1 MHAQECLELHFDL
14 MSGRALLCCGDK
26 DYVLPDFYPTKETAR
41 IAAQQ
46 FAWEKLGWK
55 DRAREFRQASE
66 LPVWLR

>member
-1 MHAQECLELHFDL
+1 MHDEECLELHFDL

-26 DYVLPDFYPTKETAR
+26 DYVLPDIYPTKETAR
-41 IAAQQ
+41 VAAQH